1 MRLYSKSV
9 TLKKLW
15 HILNIL
21 VFLLVGGTT
30 KNSGTYLKYSY
41 GWRLVAGDLGGA
53 TRGMLRHPNPLGQ
66 TPYTKPLILCFEA
79 LILLTPSSLQ
89 QVHSEKCLWL
99 FSCFSLK
106 HCWHFKGCFWY
117 ELSSCQSC
125 HFQICQNMFFLLIE
139 LILSDIV
146 TVGGL
151 TTRHFCGSQIL
162 TNPSLIL
169 DAVSSLLS

>member
-1 MRLYSKSV
+1 M
-9 TLKKLW
+9 
-15 HILNIL
+15 
-21 VFLLVGGTT
+21 FLLVGGTS

-53 TRGMLRHPNPLGQ
+53 TRGCCATQ
-66 TPYTKPLILCFEA
+66 TLSAKPLILSHLYLCFEA
-79 LILLTPSSLQ
+79 IILLTACNLQ

-106 HCWHFKGCFWY
+106 HCWHFKGLPLVWIE
-117 ELSSCQSC
+117 ELPKLSFSDLSK
-125 HFQICQNMFFLLIE
+125 HVFLLID

-151 TTRHFCGSQIL
+151 TTRHFCGSQTL
-162 TNPSLIL
+162 TNPSLVL
-169 DAVSSLLS
+169 DAVSSLLF